1 MTAPK
6 EKTPEEKEPPKP
18 GPNLGP
24 NLGPRP
30 LALHLAAQTLAMM
43 GSLTA
48 LPLLR
53 SGSLSWNPGLGTAA
67 EALNEA
73 IAKADPE
80 AFARAVQE
88 EAFRRL
94 DAFSA
99 GVRLYQSAVRPP
111 RPPEPPAIW
120 RSGAAR
126 LLDYGADADADAPV
140 VLVVPS
146 LVNRYYVL
154 DLAEDRSLMRD
165 LAARGFRPLMLD
177 WGEPGTEERR
187 YTLTDYV
194 TGPLQGAFEEARALG
209 KRPPAVI
216 GYCMGGDLALALAA
230 RNRGRIGALALL
242 ATPWAF
248 QAGQEANLPW
258 LAAAA
263 PGLSAMIQALGVMPI
278 DLLQAMFAGLNP
290 GGVGDK
296 FRQFAAVG
304 ANSDKAREFV
314 RLEDWLN
321 DGVPLAGPV
330 AEECLFQW
338 YLEDTPAKG
347 EWRIAGAPVEPREID
362 APTLVVVPRDDYIVP
377 PESAEPLARL
387 IPGARLKTVKAGHI
401 GMAAGRRARSLLY
414 TPLAGWLAK
423 ALN

>member
-1 MTAPK
+1 MT
-6 EKTPEEKEPPKP
+6 EKTPPPAP
-18 GPNLGP
+18 HNP
-24 NLGPRP
+24 GPRP

-43 GSLTA
+43 GSLAA

-53 SGSLSWNPGLGTAA
+53 SGSLSWNPALGTAA

-73 IAKADPE
+73 LANADPE

-88 EAFRRL
+88 EALRRL

-120 RSGAAR
+120 QSGSAR
-126 LLDYGADADADAPV
+126 LLDYGTDAGKDAPV

-187 YTLTDYV
+187 FTLTDYV
-194 TGPLQGAFEEARALG
+194 TGPLQGAFEAALALG
-209 KRPPAVI
+209 KAPPAVV

-242 ATPWAF
+242 ATPWDF

-263 PGLSAMIQALGVMPI
+263 PGLAAMIRSLGVMPI

-290 GGVGDK
+290 DGVGAK
-296 FRQFAAVG
+296 FRQFAALSTSTG
-304 ANSDKAREFV
+304 NSDAISSKAQEFI

-347 EWRIAGAPVEPREID
+347 EWRIAGDAVDPSGID
-362 APTLVVVPRDDYIVP
+362 APTLVMVPDDDYIVP
-377 PESAEPLARL
+377 PESAKPLAKL

-401 GMAAGRRARSLLY
+401 GMAAGRRAPALLY
-414 TPLAGWLAK
+414 APLADWLAK

>member
-1 MTAPK
+1 MT
-6 EKTPEEKEPPKP
+6 EKTEKTLPPSP
-18 GPNLGP
+18 HS
-24 NLGPRP
+24 LGPRP
-30 LALHLAAQTLAMM
+30 LAMHLAAQTLAMM
-43 GSLTA
+43 GSLAA

-53 SGSLSWNPGLGTAA
+53 SGSLSWNPALGTAA

-73 IAKADPE
+73 LANADPE

-88 EAFRRL
+88 EALRRL

-120 RSGAAR
+120 QSGAAR
-126 LLDYGADADADAPV
+126 LLDYGADADPGAPV

-177 WGEPGTEERR
+177 WGEPGADERR
-187 YTLTDYV
+187 FTLTDYV
-194 TGPLQGAFEEARALG
+194 TGPLQGAFEAARALG
-209 KRPPAVI
+209 KAPPAVI

-230 RNRGRIGALALL
+230 RNRGRVGALALL
-242 ATPWAF
+242 ATPWDF

-263 PGLSAMIQALGVMPI
+263 PGLAAMIQSLGVMPI

-290 GGVGDK
+290 DGVGAK
-296 FRQFAAVG
+296 FRQFAALAG
-304 ANSDKAREFV
+304 NSDKAREFI

-347 EWRIAGAPVEPREID
+347 EWSIAGDAVDPTVID
-362 APTLVVVPRDDYIVP
+362 APTLVVVPDDDYIVP
-377 PESAEPLARL
+377 PESAKPLAKL
-387 IPGARLKTVKAGHI
+387 IPGAKLKTVKAGHI
-401 GMAAGRRARSLLY
+401 GMAAGRRAPTLLY
-414 TPLAGWLAK
+414 APLAEWLAK